1 MKKYQEGI
9 KTEQEDLNEIE
20 EKILKFCKTAKSIK
34 EIMGYIKYKNRRT
47 FTLLYLRPL
56 LEKGLLEMTIPEKPT
71 SKNQKYISK
80 I

>member
-1 MKKYQEGI
+1 MV
-9 KTEQEDLNEIE
+9 
-20 EKILKFCKTAKSIK
+20 
-34 EIMGYIKYKNRRT
+34 YIKYKNRRT

-56 LEKGLLEMTIPEKPT
+56 LEKGLLEMTMSEKPT